1 LISLTFA
8 PIVALLV
15 VAGASQPSVV
25 EDARLPAIVANIQRA
40 DYEGNLDA
48 LRRHYD
54 VIPVQGFPSRIEARL
69 RYWKGFAMWRRA
81 INGFNASIALG
92 ELASDTGLAVSEFER
107 AAELDPDF
115 TDAKIALVSCY
126 QLLTF
131 FSTTSPAQVK
141 SLVARF
147 VPLLKELAATA
158 PDNPRFLWVQG
169 QSEWYSPP
177 NSPPNAVQARQEKAI
192 ATYAMGLAEARRV
205 RKPSDAL
212 DPTWGEPELLMN
224 LAWSNLNRIS
234 RDLAA
239 AESYARSA
247 LMLVPHWHY
256 VRDVLLPQIVAARR

>member
-1 LISLTFA
+1 VIPLTVA
-8 PIVALLV
+8 PLVALVV
-15 VAGASQPSVV
+15 VAGSSQPSVV
-25 EDARLPAIVANIQRA
+25 EHAQLLAIVADIQRA
-40 DYEGNLDA
+40 DYEANLEA

-54 VIPVQGFPSRIEARL
+54 AIPVQGFPSHIEARL

-92 ELASDTGLAVSEFER
+92 ELASDTGLAVREFER

-131 FSTTSPAQVK
+131 FSTTSPEQVK
-141 SLVARF
+141 ALVARF
-147 VPLLKELAATA
+147 VHLLKELAATA

-177 NSPPNAVQARQEKAI
+177 NSPAKEVQARQEKAI
-192 ATYAMGLAEARRV
+192 ATYARGLAEARRA

-239 AESYARSA
+239 AESFARSA
-247 LMLVPHWHY
+247 LLLVPHWQY
-256 VRDVLLPQIVAARR
+256 VRDHLLPQIVAAKR